1 MKPLFVFLER
11 RRGETMKRD
20 LMVNLMIAGMFV
32 AAVSVGAAAQSSTNS
47 NESLGAYARTVRA
60 DNKPD
65 TSKHFDNDNLPRTE
79 TLSVVGKNDA
89 ATDATAADTTASAA
103 NSTPDSAAASDNKQQ
118 PSSDGFK
125 SQIADAQSKVDL
137 LTRELDVAQKEYQL
151 RAAAFYGDAGNRLRN
166 ASSWDKEDAA
176 YKEQIA
182 AKQKDLDDAK
192 HDLSDLQEQARK
204 AGMEHT
210 K

>member
-1 MKPLFVFLER
+1 
-11 RRGETMKRD
+11 MKR
-20 LMVNLMIAGMFV
+20 NLIANSMIAGMFL
-32 AAVSVGAAAQSSTNS
+32 AALAVGAAAQSSANS

-60 DNKPD
+60 DKKPD

-79 TLSVVGKNDA
+79 TLSVVGQNDA
-89 ATDATAADTTASAA
+89 ATADSADASASTAATTS
-103 NSTPDSAAASDNKQQ
+103 DSASSDNKQQ
-118 PSSDGFK
+118 PSSDEFK

-137 LTRELDVAQKEYQL
+137 LSRELDVAQKEYQL

-192 HDLSDLQEQARK
+192 HDLADLQEQARK

>member
-1 MKPLFVFLER
+1 
-11 RRGETMKRD
+11 MKRI
-20 LMVNLMIAGMFV
+20 LIANLMIAGMFL
-32 AAVSVGAAAQSSTNS
+32 AVLAVDAAAQSSASS

-60 DNKPD
+60 DKKPD

-79 TLSVVGKNDA
+79 TLSVVGN
-89 ATDATAADTTASAA
+89 TDASTT
-103 NSTPDSAAASDNKQQ
+103 NPDSATASSTDSAASSDTKPQT
-118 PSSDGFK
+118 SSDEFK

-137 LTRELDVAQKEYQL
+137 LSRELDVAQKEYQL

-166 ASSWDKEDAA
+166 ASSWDKEDAT

-192 HDLSDLQEQARK
+192 HDLADLQEQARK
-204 AGMEHT
+204 AAMEHT

>member
-60 DNKPD
+60 DKKPD

-79 TLSVVGKNDA
+79 TLSVVGNVDG
-89 ATDATAADTTASAA
+89 ATATNPDGPASAA
-103 NSTPDSAAASDNKQQ
+103 NSTSDSTASSDGKQQ
-118 PSSDGFK
+118 PSSDDFK
-125 SQIADAQSKVDL
+125 S
-137 LTRELDVAQKEYQL
+137 
-151 RAAAFYGDAGNRLRN
+151 
-166 ASSWDKEDAA
+166 
-176 YKEQIA
+176 
-182 AKQKDLDDAK
+182 
-192 HDLSDLQEQARK
+192 
-204 AGMEHT
+204 
-210 K
+210 

>member
-1 MKPLFVFLER
+1 
-11 RRGETMKRD
+11 MKRN
-20 LMVNLMIAGMFV
+20 LMVNLMIAGMFL
-32 AAVSVGAAAQSSTNS
+32 AALAVGAAAQSTANS

-60 DNKPD
+60 DKKPD

-79 TLSVVGKNDA
+79 TLSVVGQGDA
-89 ATDATAADTTASAA
+89 ATDATTDASASAA
-103 NSTPDSAAASDNKQQ
+103 ASTPDPAAASDNKQQ
-118 PSSDGFK
+118 PSSDEFK
-125 SQIADAQSKVDL
+125 SQIADAQGKVDL
-137 LTRELDVAQKEYQL
+137 LSRELDVAQKEYQL

-166 ASSWDKEDAA
+166 ASSWDKEDTA

-192 HDLSDLQEQARK
+192 HDLADLQEQARK
-204 AGMEHT
+204 AGMGHT

>member
-1 MKPLFVFLER
+1 
-11 RRGETMKRD
+11 MKRN
-20 LMVNLMIAGMFV
+20 LIANLMIAGMFL
-32 AAVSVGAAAQSSTNS
+32 AAVAVSAAAQSSANS

-60 DNKPD
+60 DKKPD

-79 TLSVVGKNDA
+79 TLSVVGKSDA
-89 ATDATAADTTASAA
+89 ATAAADDASAPA
-103 NSTPDSAAASDNKQQ
+103 ASAPDSATSSDNKQQ
-118 PSSDGFK
+118 PSSDEFK
-125 SQIADAQSKVDL
+125 SQIADAQGKVDL
-137 LTRELDVAQKEYQL
+137 LSRELDVAQKEYQL

-176 YKEQIA
+176 YKEQIT

-192 HDLSDLQEQARK
+192 HDLADLQEQARK
-204 AGMEHT
+204 ANMEHT

>member
-1 MKPLFVFLER
+1 
-11 RRGETMKRD
+11 MKRN
-20 LMVNLMIAGMFV
+20 LIGYLMIVGMCL
-32 AAVSVGAAAQSSTNS
+32 AAAAVGAAAQTTANS

-60 DNKPD
+60 DKKPD

-79 TLSVVGKNDA
+79 TLSVVGNVDG
-89 ATDATAADTTASAA
+89 ATATNPDGPASAA
-103 NSTPDSAAASDNKQQ
+103 NSTSDSTASSDGKQQ
-118 PSSDGFK
+118 PSSDDFK
-125 SQIADAQSKVDL
+125 SQIADAQGKVDL
-137 LTRELDVAQKEYQL
+137 LSRELDVAQKEYQL

-182 AKQKDLDDAK
+182 AKQKDLDAAK
-192 HDLSDLQEQARK
+192 HDLADIQEQARK
-204 AGMEHT
+204 ASMEHT

>member
-1 MKPLFVFLER
+1 
-11 RRGETMKRD
+11 MKRI
-20 LMVNLMIAGMFV
+20 LMVNLMIAGMFF
-32 AAVSVGAAAQSSTNS
+32 AATAVCAVAQSNANS

-60 DNKPD
+60 DKKPD

-79 TLSVVGKNDA
+79 TLSVVGKGDA
-89 ATDATAADTTASAA
+89 ATAAADDASAPA
-103 NSTPDSAAASDNKQQ
+103 ATPDSAASSDSKQQ
-118 PSSDGFK
+118 PSSDEFK

-137 LTRELDVAQKEYQL
+137 LSRELDVAQKEYQL

-182 AKQKDLDDAK
+182 AKQKDLDDTK
-192 HDLSDLQEQARK
+192 HDLADLQEQARK
-204 AGMEHT
+204 AAMDHT

>member
-1 MKPLFVFLER
+1 
-11 RRGETMKRD
+11 MKRN
-20 LMVNLMIAGMFV
+20 LIANLMIAGMFV
-32 AAVSVGAAAQSSTNS
+32 AAVTIGAAAQSTANS

-60 DNKPD
+60 DKKPD
-65 TSKHFDNDNLPRTE
+65 TSKHFDNDNLPRTDK
-79 TLSVVGKNDA
+79 LSVVGNGDA
-89 ATDATAADTTASAA
+89 AAAQDAPASA
-103 NSTPDSAAASDNKQQ
+103 STSDSAASSDNKPQ
-118 PSSDGFK
+118 PSSDEFK
-125 SQIADAQSKVDL
+125 GQIADAQSKVDL
-137 LTRELDVAQKEYQL
+137 LSRELDVAQKEYQL

-192 HDLSDLQEQARK
+192 HDLADLQEQARK
-204 AGMEHT
+204 AGMDHT

>member
-1 MKPLFVFLER
+1 MKLNL
-11 RRGETMKRD
+11 TA
-20 LMVNLMIAGMFV
+20 NLMIAGMFL
-32 AAVSVGAAAQSSTNS
+32 AATAVGAVAQSGANS

-60 DNKPD
+60 EKKPD

-79 TLSVVGKNDA
+79 TLSVVGKTDA
-89 ATDATAADTTASAA
+89 AANAAPDASA
-103 NSTPDSAAASDNKQQ
+103 STSAPAADSAASDSKQQ
-118 PSSDGFK
+118 PSSDEFK

-166 ASSWDKEDAA
+166 AGSWDKEDAA

-182 AKQKDLDDAK
+182 AKQKDLDAAK
-192 HDLSDLQEQARK
+192 HDLADLQEQARK
-204 AGMEHT
+204 AGMDHS

>member
-1 MKPLFVFLER
+1 
-11 RRGETMKRD
+11 MKRNVI
-20 LMVNLMIAGMFV
+20 VNLMIAGMFV
-32 AAVSVGAAAQSSTNS
+32 AAAAVGAAAQSSANS

-60 DNKPD
+60 DKKPD

-79 TLSVVGKNDA
+79 TLSVVGKGDA
-89 ATDATAADTTASAA
+89 ATAAADDASASA
-103 NSTPDSAAASDNKQQ
+103 PASTPNSAASSDSKQQ
-118 PSSDGFK
+118 PSSDEFK
-125 SQIADAQSKVDL
+125 NQIADAQSKVDL
-137 LTRELDVAQKEYQL
+137 LSRELDVAQKEYQL

-182 AKQKDLDDAK
+182 AKQKGLDDAK
-192 HDLSDLQEQARK
+192 HDLADLQEQARK
-204 AGMEHT
+204 AAMDHT